1 MAIRPRFGTDYDATN
16 AVVLT
21 VPTSDSLTYVAAG
34 SDEAETAETGPIMVL
49 DAGISPIAYSNPS
62 SSRIIKEIPYFMEGC
77 SSLDFGSITAGTPQA
92 VSVTFEG
99 VFAGDMVQ
107 FTELNAWEDGVIVD
121 ARISAGDTIVF
132 RAQNLTGSP
141 INPAVNVVFF
151 KVTRN

>member
-1 MAIRPRFGTDYDATN
+1 MF
-16 AVVLT
+16 
-21 VPTSDSLTYVAAG
+21 
-34 SDEAETAETGPIMVL
+34 
-49 DAGISPIAYSNPS
+49 
-62 SSRIIKEIPYFMEGC
+62 F
-77 SSLDFGSITAGTPQA
+77 LDFGAITAGTPQT

-107 FTELNAWEDGVIVD
+107 FTELNAWENGVIVD
-121 ARISAGDTIVF
+121 ARISASDTITF